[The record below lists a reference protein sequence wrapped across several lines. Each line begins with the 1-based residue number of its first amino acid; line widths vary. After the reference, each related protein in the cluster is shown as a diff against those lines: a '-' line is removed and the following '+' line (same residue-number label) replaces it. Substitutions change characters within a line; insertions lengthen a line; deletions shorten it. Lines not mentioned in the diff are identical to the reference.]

1 MERLY
6 GVAGRVHSFQSLGA
20 VDGPGLRC
28 AVFFQ
33 GCPLRCAYCHN
44 PDTWSFEGG
53 EQVTVGRLMEKIRRF
68 DPYIKRKGG
77 VTLTGGEPL
86 AQGEF
91 AAALLKALQAEGYH
105 TALDT
110 CGAAGPEAAK
120 AALAHTD
127 LLLADLK
134 FTTEADYRRFTGGS
148 LARTLEFLDL
158 AAGMEVPVWLRH
170 VVAPGLNT
178 GAEAAA
184 RLAALAKR
192 YPNVERVELLPYR
205 DLCKEKYQ
213 RLGVPFPM
221 GDTPPAAKEDLAPF
235 YEALG
240 PLAAPAE

>member
-1 MERLY
+1 MESSAVT
-6 GVAGRVHSFQSLGA
+6 GCVHSFQSLGA

-44 PDTWSFEGG
+44 PDTWAFDGG
-53 EQVTVGRLMEKIRRF
+53 EAVTVGRLLEKIRRF
-68 DPYIKRKGG
+68 DPYIKKKGG

-86 AQGEF
+86 AQGRF
-91 AAALLKALQAEGYH
+91 AAALLKALQAAGYH

-110 CGAAGPEAAK
+110 SGAASLETARR
-120 AALAHTD
+120 ALAHTD
-127 LLLADLK
+127 LVLADLK
-134 FTTEADYRRFTGGS
+134 FTTEADYKNFTGGS
-148 LARTLEFLDL
+148 LAHTLAFLDL
-158 AAGMEVPVWLRH
+158 AAGMGVPVWLRH

-178 GAEAAA
+178 APYAPA
-184 RLAALAKR
+184 RLAALAGR

-205 DLCKEKYQ
+205 DLCKEKYR
-213 RLGVPFPM
+213 RLGLAFPM